1 MYDKCYFCLDQLPK
15 LKKESTASFFVNFG
29 GAGVQKSRPTL
40 LYCPPL
46 SLAFVF
52 VFVISKVHQDEWF
65 KFLKFLKQFWNFVW
79 LMRSEW
85 LVRLLQW
92 FDWLGNQSI
101 FWFNSFFILKR
112 RCAFCF
118 QSFSA
123 VDLRSL
129 LKVDCVVS
137 IPAPPPPPS
146 PSLAL
151 FVTVKVAG
159 IN

>member
-1 MYDKCYFCLDQLPK
+1 MFWSDGEYHELLLPIR
-15 LKKESTASFFVNFG
+15 LEAWSL
-29 GAGVQKSRPTL
+29 TL
-40 LYCPPL
+40 LVF
-46 SLAFVF
+46 SSSRSWSIFNFVFVF

-65 KFLKFLKQFWNFVW
+65 KFLKFLRQFWNFVW

-92 FDWLGNQSI
+92 FDWVGNQST
-101 FWFNSFFILKR
+101 FWFNFLFLKR
-112 RCAFCF
+112 RCTFCF

-137 IPAPPPPPS
+137 IPAPPPSSP